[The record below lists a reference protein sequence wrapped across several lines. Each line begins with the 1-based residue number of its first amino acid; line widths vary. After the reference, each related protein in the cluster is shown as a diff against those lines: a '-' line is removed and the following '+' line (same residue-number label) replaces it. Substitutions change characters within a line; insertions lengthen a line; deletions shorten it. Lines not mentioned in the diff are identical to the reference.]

1 MHLLIFAHK
10 YFPIFLLFFL
20 DHAVNKLRHVIKE
33 VLTKHNASLRDISI
47 NCLETLASEMYS
59 VKLINKEVQ
68 RLISFDGIIGDFTA
82 GMGFMTMC
90 SELQD
95 HCVKLL
101 RVFTEVGGSFAIAA
115 KALHKD
121 WTEAGLELSVE

>member
-10 YFPIFLLFFL
+10 YFPNFFL
-20 DHAVNKLRHVIKE
+20 SCCQQIK
-33 VLTKHNASLRDISI
+33 TCNQRGSHKTQCILRDISI

-68 RLISFDGIIGDFTA
+68 RSPSFDGIIGEFTA

-95 HCVKLL
+95 HCVKFL
-101 RVFTEVGGSFAIAA
+101 RVFTEVSGSFAIAP

>member
-1 MHLLIFAHK
+1 MS
-10 YFPIFLLFFL
+10 
-20 DHAVNKLRHVIKE
+20 KLRRVIKD
-33 VLTKHNASLRDISI
+33 VLTKHNASLRDLSI
-47 NCLETLASEMYS
+47 NCLETLASEMYAA
-59 VKLINKEVQ
+59 KLINKEVQ
-68 RLISFDGIIGDFTA
+68 RSPSFDGIIGEFTA

-95 HCVKLL
+95 HCIKLL

-121 WTEAGLELSVE
+121 WTEGGLELSFE